1 MNCSRD
7 LIEAYIDQELD
18 AARQAEVEQHVATCR
33 DCSEIAAILRKQKAG
48 IKLAAPYY
56 NAPGGLQQAIRNEL
70 RGARTEEVKP
80 IAAARWRWL
89 AIAASLLLAVSVSWN
104 VVELRRGASESS
116 VAENVLSDHIRSLI
130 GAHLIDVAS
139 SDQHT
144 VKPWFAGQLDFSPDV
159 RDLEAQ
165 GFPLAGGRLEY
176 LAGRRVAALVY
187 RRRLHVINLFIWP
200 GKSGSSR
207 EGRISA
213 NGYNLVHWTTGAMT
227 YWAVSDV
234 SAEEL
239 ETFRMLYR

>member
-18 AARQAEVEQHVATCR
+18 AARQAEVEQHVATCS
-33 DCSEIAAILRKQKAG
+33 DCSETCAILRKQKAG
-48 IKLAAPYY
+48 VKLAAPYY

-70 RGARTEEVKP
+70 RGLGTEDIKP
-80 IAAARWRWL
+80 ISTARWRWF
-89 AIAASLLLAVSVSWN
+89 ATAASFLLAVSVAWN
-104 VVELRRGASESS
+104 VVQWRQTGLENN
-116 VAENVLSDHIRSLI
+116 VAENVLSDHLRSLL
-130 GAHLIDVAS
+130 GTHLIDVTS

-159 RDLEAQ
+159 RDLGAQ
-165 GFPLAGGRLEY
+165 GFALAGGRLEY

-187 RRRLHVINLFIWP
+187 RRRQHVINLFIWP
-200 GKSGSSR
+200 GKSASGR
-207 EGRISA
+207 EGRISVS
-213 NGYNLVHWTTGAMT
+213 GYNLVHWTTGPMT

-234 SAEEL
+234 SAEDL

>member
-1 MNCSRD
+1 MNCSRE

-18 AARQAEVEQHVATCR
+18 AAGQAEVEQHVATCP
-33 DCSEIAAILRKQKAG
+33 DCSETCAILRKQKAG

-56 NAPGGLQQAIRNEL
+56 SAPEGLQQAIRSEL
-70 RGARTEEVKP
+70 RGVGTEVIKP
-80 IAAARWRWL
+80 ISTARWRWF
-89 AIAASLLLAVSVSWN
+89 ATAASLLLAASVSWN
-104 VVELRRGASESS
+104 VVQWRQAGSENS
-116 VAENVLSDHIRSLI
+116 VAENVLSDHLRSLL

-144 VKPWFAGQLDFSPDV
+144 VKPWFAGQLDYSPDV